1 MPSSYPNAEQR
12 LIRIRDSDDNKEQIR
27 EIIDTMQEMGEQI
40 RYQFRHVGNKELSQ
54 EIKSIAEAQAV
65 VNKGLEQ
72 QIEQESGVLLYID
85 SSRGTVFKN
94 NMVETRLTVV
104 IYKRGERITN
114 AERMRAVFGSN
125 ARLQWSWQRM
135 DDDRYGII
143 SADDSRILDDG
154 FTFICSAEDVDVK
167 VTFAC
172 ELITD

>member
-1 MPSSYPNAEQR
+1 MPSGYPNAEQE
-12 LIRIRDSDDNKEQIR
+12 LVRIRNSRDTEEQVR
-27 EIIDTMQEMGEQI
+27 AIIDNLQVMGEQI
-40 RYQFRHVGNKELSQ
+40 RYQFRHVENEELKR
-54 EIKSIAEAQAV
+54 EIRNTAAAQAV
-65 VNKGLEQ
+65 INRALEQ

-114 AERMRAVFGSN
+114 ATRMRLVFGNS

-135 DDDRYGII
+135 DEDRYGVI
-143 SADDSRILDDG
+143 SADDSRILDEG
-154 FTFICSAEDVDVK
+154 FTFLCRADDVDTK